1 MQNGQWTYSAS
12 ASSGWQP
19 GVLAAFI
26 AAEARVAVMSRWTL
40 TALAALMPIAPLA
53 AQDHALHGVD
63 YVTDPRPAPRGEGL
77 MRREVMALHD
87 RARADYGVAPLAW
100 DERLAR
106 SAAGYARKLA
116 RSGRFE
122 HDPQI
127 GVQPR
132 QGENL
137 WMGTRGG
144 YRYADMIQGMIDER
158 ANYVPGV
165 FPNVS
170 RTGRWWE
177 VAHYTQLVWP
187 ATTRVGCAVA
197 SNRSDDYLV
206 CRYLTAGNVVG
217 TPLR

>member
-1 MQNGQWTYSAS
+1 MRCVVSCEV
-12 ASSGWQP
+12 P
-19 GVLAAFI
+19 DPI
-26 AAEARVAVMSRWTL
+26 RVEGTHRRCREF
-40 TALAALMPIAPLA
+40 
-53 AQDHALHGVD
+53 DHV
-63 YVTDPRPAPRGEGL
+63 
-77 MRREVMALHD
+77 EV
-87 RARADYGVAPLAW
+87 
-100 DERLAR
+100 
-106 SAAGYARKLA
+106 LA